1 MNLTNTLIRDTFA
14 ETLAKIAIIEAH
26 AGQLAECEALAERI
40 AEAAPALDGKP
51 VAHVS
56 VHNDSLTTRV
66 LIIAVRES
74 ELRAALAAADLRI
87 ERIEHDSPTA
97 MGMRVTLAG
106 GIDTVIDVIVKADE
120 LPGRMPP
127 PNSFP
132 PAAPSA
138 KNTSVTMSSGT
149 RRAPTTPFEQPSY
162 KDNIMI
168 INVIAEGAEAM
179 KEAA

>member
-26 AGQLAECEALAERI
+26 AGQLTECEALAERI

-56 VHNDSLTTRV
+56 VHNNSLTTRV

-97 MGMRVTLAG
+97 RSMRVTLAG
-106 GIDTVIDVIVKADE
+106 GIATVIDVIIKADE

-127 PNSFP
+127 PP
-132 PAAPSA
+132 EETPADMPL
-138 KNTSVTMSSGT
+138 
-149 RRAPTTPFEQPSY
+149 
-162 KDNIMI
+162 
-168 INVIAEGAEAM
+168 
-179 KEAA
+179 AA